1 MRSGVD
7 SGEEMHAQNGRAVA
21 VAAPASVGP
30 VTRDAYASLGGETNG
45 VRGESLAVTLRQYLY
60 MVLKRKWLIL
70 SISFASAT
78 LGGLSAALTTPQY
91 KATVRVQIER
101 EAAKVVEGGTTSPT
115 DAGGS
120 DFLRT
125 QFELLKSR
133 AMAERVAL
141 KLRLADD
148 NSFFQ
153 PRNSLSV
160 LRSAFSSEKSVLP
173 VEVRLDLAAGL
184 IQSSLTVVPVT
195 GSRLVDLS
203 VKDPSP
209 ARAQQIANAYADA
222 YIASN
227 LDKRFEANAYA
238 KTFLEDQVKQLKIR
252 LEDSEKQLLEFAEKE
267 RIVEVTDK
275 SSIAETNLATASGAV
290 GQLIGERMKNEQM
303 WRQVENAK
311 AINLPQLLSNPV
323 IEVLRGQRKAL
334 ETEYQEKLE
343 NYKPSYPFMLQI
355 SSKIKE
361 IDRQLASEVNTIRN
375 SLKAAYDASLE
386 QENGMKARIETLRSE
401 VLDLQR
407 KNIQNSVLKREVETN
422 RGLYNNLLQR
432 YKEVDV
438 AGGVTT
444 NNIFVVDRARSPRA
458 PSEPNVPLSLLLSLA
473 VGFAGGAG
481 LALFLELLDD
491 RIRTPEEVEQLS
503 GLATLGVIPLIE
515 GVDAVAGALRD
526 PRSTLAEA
534 YRSLATALQFS
545 TEAGLPRSIVVTSAA
560 PSEGKSTT
568 VMAIAQCFAQ
578 IGLKVLIVDADL
590 RKPSMHTKFGLS
602 NAVGLSNYLI
612 GSSLPPEII
621 QSTGERNLSFMASGP
636 MPPNAADLLGG
647 AKIPSLISV
656 ASEIFDLVI
665 FDAPP
670 LLTIADA
677 QLLASAVEATVFVV
691 GAGGRGKGIIVKT
704 LRRLKLSR
712 ITVIG
717 SVLTKFDPNSVGYT
731 YGYGYGYDGY
741 GYSGYSYGYGY
752 GYSAE
757 SANPK
762 TRLAGPGQA

>member
-1 MRSGVD
+1 
-7 SGEEMHAQNGRAVA
+7 
-21 VAAPASVGP
+21 
-30 VTRDAYASLGGETNG
+30 
-45 VRGESLAVTLRQYLY
+45 
-60 MVLKRKWLIL
+60 
-70 SISFASAT
+70 
-78 LGGLSAALTTPQY
+78 
-91 KATVRVQIER
+91 
-101 EAAKVVEGGTTSPT
+101 
-115 DAGGS
+115 
-120 DFLRT
+120 
-125 QFELLKSR
+125 
-133 AMAERVAL
+133 
-141 KLRLADD
+141 
-148 NSFFQ
+148 
-153 PRNSLSV
+153 
-160 LRSAFSSEKSVLP
+160 
-173 VEVRLDLAAGL
+173 
-184 IQSSLTVVPVT
+184 
-195 GSRLVDLS
+195 
-203 VKDPSP
+203 
-209 ARAQQIANAYADA
+209 
-222 YIASN
+222 
-227 LDKRFEANAYA
+227 
-238 KTFLEDQVKQLKIR
+238 
-252 LEDSEKQLLEFAEKE
+252 
-267 RIVEVTDK
+267 
-275 SSIAETNLATASGAV
+275 
-290 GQLIGERMKNEQM
+290 
-303 WRQVENAK
+303 
-311 AINLPQLLSNPV
+311 
-323 IEVLRGQRKAL
+323 
-334 ETEYQEKLE
+334 
-343 NYKPSYPFMLQI
+343 
-355 SSKIKE
+355 
-361 IDRQLASEVNTIRN
+361 
-375 SLKAAYDASLE
+375 
-386 QENGMKARIETLRSE
+386 
-401 VLDLQR
+401 
-407 KNIQNSVLKREVETN
+407 
-422 RGLYNNLLQR
+422 
-432 YKEVDV
+432 
-438 AGGVTT
+438 
-444 NNIFVVDRARSPRA
+444 
-458 PSEPNVPLSLLLSLA
+458 LLLSLA

-752 GYSAE
+752 SAE